1 LVNFLSIDRIKLYQ
15 LINATGELKALFT
28 LLAAGLIFGHGV
40 ATFAQAPAGGF
51 FPHPVDVTAP
61 RDSSLALLLA
71 TNAGAGYSYFRQLDH
86 LVRQLGNKRKNA
98 DHARMVKRVFDEGRR
113 RFLHSYNKNYPHFDQ
128 LFTQG
133 SYNCVTGTALYAW
146 VLQRLGYPVQIHET
160 AFHAYLT
167 VQVEHTG
174 VPARRHRPQV
184 GLRERG
190 RLRGKRALWYT
201 GNELQKGVTF
211 NRLISF
217 RQLCG
222 LQYYNQG
229 VVAFNA
235 RDYDASL
242 AYLRKALEL
251 YPESERIANLERQA
265 AHYRREVMA
274 YAAGKTFASNAGG
287 HRAAGGE

>member
-1 LVNFLSIDRIKLYQ
+1 
-15 LINATGELKALFT
+15 LKALFT
-28 LLAAGLIFGHGV
+28 LLAAGILMGHGV

-51 FPHPVDVTAP
+51 FPQPAGAGASP
-61 RDSSLALLLA
+61 DSSLALLLA
-71 TNAGAGYSYFRQLDH
+71 TNAGAGDLPLRQLEH
-86 LVRQLGNKRKNA
+86 LVRQLGNKRKKA

-113 RFLHSYNKNYPHFDQ
+113 RFLHSYSKNYPHFNQ

-146 VLQRLGYPVQIHET
+146 VLGRLGYPVQIHET

-167 VQVEHTG
+167 VRVDHAVYLLDATDPRSG
-174 VPARRHRPQV
+174 FVNGAAAA
-184 GLRERG
+184 
-190 RLRGKRALWYT
+190 GKRALWYA

-211 NRLISF
+211 NRPISF

-235 RDYDASL
+235 RDYAGSL
-242 AYLRKALEL
+242 VYLRKALEL

-265 AHYRREVMA
+265 AQYRREVMA

-287 HRAAGGE
+287 HRAEEGQ